1 MVANEKEKKTE
12 KKKKKKTVSRVKEN
26 DSHGRSFLGFSELRL
41 NPSEV
46 FQVI

>member
-12 KKKKKKTVSRVKEN
+12 KKKKTVSRVKEN